1 MKSRQLLVA
10 VVLIGVV
17 QIAVAQSQAIG
28 PDSVLDMIKQS
39 MAPAI
44 NKLTAQAIS
53 WLGVFATLQFFIT
66 NYNLLKSDGDIQSV
80 FAKMVG
86 AVAWVGIC
94 IYIINNGPQFIQAV
108 GDQMSGLLGFDVPSP
123 GAIISKT
130 ITVAGA
136 MAVVSVGVGG
146 IPFIGDTAGMLFVYV
161 TLFILGVGLL
171 FAFKIF
177 MLQLE
182 LGLIAMLSPLSFS
195 FLGLSTLKDQGI
207 APFKALLSLAYR
219 VILLTVI
226 LSGFNQVSTIVSDT
240 MAGITKDSFMTNG
253 MEVIAKTM
261 LSALASY
268 LLLAYLTFKSDSIAA
283 TLASGSTSMGTGD
296 VAQAAAAG
304 AALGAAV
311 ATGGAAAATAAGKVP
326 QSMSGFMDK
335 LTARGSISNASPMG
349 GGGGDA
355 PVFTPPA
362 PALSVGGGPVADSAS
377 AAMPPSRPESGTGA
391 APAKPNVASGR
402 YGAEMPDGA
411 GLQRDAANE
420 SGAASQAASD
430 ASSSTAPAATDP
442 VTVTPASAQ
451 GDAAAGGSTSAA
463 VPPSPEEAGPGSA
476 SSASIGGKPSLEKD
490 LSRLV
495 DHLVSQQGPRKPTLG
510 EKLGEAN
517 RHVSQES
524 AATHVSINT
533 HHAD

>member
-1 MKSRQLLVA
+1 MKPRQLLVA
-10 VVLIGVV
+10 ALLMGLASV
-17 QIAVAQSQAIG
+17 AFAQSQTIG
-28 PDSVLDMIKQS
+28 ADTVLGMLQQA
-39 MAPAI
+39 MAPAV
-44 NKLTAQAIS
+44 NQLAAQAIS

-66 NYNLLKSDGDIQSV
+66 NYSLLKSDGDLQSV
-80 FAKMVG
+80 FAKLVG

-108 GDQMSGLLGFDVPSP
+108 GNQMQGLLGVDLPSP
-123 GAIISKT
+123 GSIVTKT
-130 ITVAGA
+130 
-136 MAVVSVGVGG
+136 VGVSAAMSV
-146 IPFIGDTAGMLFVYV
+146 IA
-161 TLFILGVGLL
+161 LGVGSIPFAGTTAGQLL
-171 FAFKIF
+171 LYMMLGILAVGLYFAFKIF

-182 LGLIAMLSPLSFS
+182 LGLIVMLSPLSFA
-195 FLGLSTLKDQGI
+195 FLGLNTLKDQGI
-207 APFKALLSLAYR
+207 APFKALLSLSYR
-219 VILLTVI
+219 IILLTVI
-226 LSGFNQVSTIVSDT
+226 LSGYNQISDIVSNTISGFSVDT
-240 MAGITKDSFMTNG
+240 FRGSGLGEVTN
-253 MEVIAKTM
+253 VL
-261 LSALASY
+261 LSALGAY
-268 LLLAYLTFKSDSIAA
+268 VLLAYLTYKSDSVAA
-283 TLASGSTSMGTGD
+283 SLASGSTSMGTGD
-296 VAQAAAAG
+296 VGQAAAAG
-304 AALGAAV
+304 AALGAAI
-311 ATGGAAAATAAGKVP
+311 ATGGASAATAAGKVP
-326 QSMSGFMDK
+326 QSMSAFMDNMMG
-335 LTARGSISNASPMG
+335 RGSISNASPMG

-355 PVFTPPA
+355 PVFTPPE
-362 PALSVGGGPVADSAS
+362 PALSVGGSPVADNAS

-402 YGAEMPDGA
+402 YGAEMADGA

-420 SGAASQAASD
+420 SGAAPQAASD

-463 VPPSPEEAGPGSA
+463 APPSPEEAGPGSA